1 MNTHE
6 TIYSSSHMVGVEE
19 IKDRPNIR
27 EITLLALMDECGVF
41 SVWDKANIV
50 NGIKDLAI
58 VWHYDGSDVEI
69 DYIYDHST
77 GEIYWENKINDEN
90 YEWTDGDEKL
100 LCSILMWAD
109 VESTIA

>member
-50 NGIKDLAI
+50 NGINDLAI